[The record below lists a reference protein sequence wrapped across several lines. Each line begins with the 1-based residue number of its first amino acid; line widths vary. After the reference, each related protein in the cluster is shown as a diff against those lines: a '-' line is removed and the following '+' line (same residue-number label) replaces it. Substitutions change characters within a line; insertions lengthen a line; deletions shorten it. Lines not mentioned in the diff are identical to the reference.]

1 MTVKLVGSTSGSVS
15 LQAPASTTGGAHRV
29 LTLPDADGTIATTTT
44 GGKLLQ
50 VVSTAKTDTASETIA
65 AGATGNDITGLT
77 VSITPSNASNKIFLT
92 CTLSASSTSMGFSF
106 YKDGSILSGAIGDA
120 SGSKAR
126 VFATYDGSGYQLHSS
141 TIQYL
146 DTAGGTSAITYSIR
160 IFNTSIYSQTTAINY
175 NSTARS
181 ALGAGSLDY
190 VGVSTITAME
200 IAA

>member
-1 MTVKLVGSTSGSVS
+1 MATLNTTNIKHASSSSNNIVLAADGSVS
-15 LQAPASTTGGAHRV
+15 MPNSSF
-29 LTLPDADGTIATTTT
+29 
-44 GGKLLQ
+44 GKLLQ
-50 VVSTAKTDTASETIA
+50 VVSTTKTDTASETIA

-92 CTLSASSTSMGFSF
+92 CTLSASSSGFGISF
-106 YKDGSILSGAIGDA
+106 YKAGSILSGAIGDT

-126 VFATYDGSGYQLHSS
+126 VFATNNFSGYYIYPS

-146 DTAGGTSAITYSIR
+146 DTAGGTSAITYSVR
-160 IFNTSIYSQTTAINY
+160 MLNASAYSLTTAINY

-181 ALGAGSLDY
+181 ALGAGSLDL